1 MFYSDKSV
9 AESLMNTPG
18 LGAHSKKLI
27 LLRFE
32 ILSRNTRFLKLLEVE
47 NTFNRRVIMP
57 LNIIFSQI
65 NSVNNNILA
74 LKKLK
79 IARMY
84 LVKSYKGR
92 CHAIGKP
99 VNGQRTWSNA
109 WGSYNT
115 NKVLRLFIAET
126 KKQSKT
132 LKKEEK
138 INYRLTKKKYVTKK
152 KSHTKI
158 EKKQRIWY

>member
-1 MFYSDKSV
+1 
-9 AESLMNTPG
+9 
-18 LGAHSKKLI
+18 
-27 LLRFE
+27 
-32 ILSRNTRFLKLLEVE
+32 
-47 NTFNRRVIMP
+47 MP

-109 WGSYNT
+109 
-115 NKVLRLFIAET
+115 
-126 KKQSKT
+126 
-132 LKKEEK
+132 
-138 INYRLTKKKYVTKK
+138 
-152 KSHTKI
+152 
-158 EKKQRIWY
+158 